1 MAVEAFLNKVIDFTQ
16 IMEIIALVMD
26 TNEIKTGKE
35 IEGIY
40 EADIIARELAKKK
53 INFLNN

>member
-1 MAVEAFLNKVIDFTQ
+1 MYELC
-16 IMEIIALVMD
+16 LLMD
-26 TNEIKTGKE
+26 TIEIKTVKE

-40 EADIIARELAKKK
+40 EADILARELAKKK